1 MAEDDV
7 QRTDRVLVVPGEQLG
22 DSSFKSGMGTYR
34 KEGII
39 YAAQL
44 GIINIRSGFI
54 NVIPLGGK
62 YPPRVGDSI
71 IGMVQDVGPSNWMVD
86 INCPYTAFLHV
97 NETQWKVDFGA
108 AGQFLSIG
116 DIILA
121 KIGQV
126 DETRRVNLTM
136 KEQGLRKMTNGQ
148 ITKIAHS
155 KVPRV
160 IGKGGSMISLLKEH
174 TGCKIFVGQN
184 GVIWI
189 DGELEGIRKAA
200 AAISLIDSG
209 THLHGLT
216 DEVRQFLTGS
226 SVVSKEQN
234 DGMPESKKLAFE
246 FGVNKE

>member
-1 MAEDDV
+1 MTEDDV

-22 DSSFKSGMGTYR
+22 DSSFKSGVGTYR

-97 NETQWKVDFGA
+97 NETQWKVDFGT

-121 KIGQV
+121 KIVQV
-126 DETRRVNLTM
+126 DETRRVNLTL

-148 ITKIAHS
+148 IMKIAHS

-160 IGKGGSMISLLKEH
+160 IGKGGSMISLLKEN

-200 AAISLIDSG
+200 AAISLIDKG

-216 DEVRQFLTGS
+216 DEVRQFLTGRS
-226 SVVSKEQN
+226 EIPASQN
-234 DGMPESKKLAFE
+234 DDMPEPKKLAFE
-246 FGVNKE
+246 FGVNRE

>member
-1 MAEDDV
+1 MARDDI
-7 QRTDRVLVVPGEQLG
+7 QRTDRVLVMPGEELG
-22 DSSFKSGMGTYR
+22 DSSYKSGMGTYR
-34 KEGII
+34 KRDII

-54 NVIPLGGK
+54 NVIPLRGK

-108 AGQFLSIG
+108 AGQFLGIG

-126 DETRRVNLTM
+126 DETKRVNLTL

-160 IGKGGSMISLLKEH
+160 IGRGGSMISLLKEH

-184 GVIWI
+184 GVIWM
-189 DGELEGIRKAA
+189 DGELDGMAKAA
-200 AAISLIDSG
+200 AAIRLIDKG

-216 DEVRQFLTGS
+216 DDVRQFLTGKA
-226 SVVSKEQN
+226 SVSEEGN
-234 DGMPESKKLAFE
+234 DMPGKKKMAFE
-246 FGVNKE
+246 FGVNGK